1 MFNRRDF
8 LWRSSLLSLAPTVPA
23 FLANTARAAEV
34 KPDDRILVVIQLDG
48 GNDGINTVVPFADED
63 YAIHRKQLKLPMDQL
78 IKLDD
83 EVGLHQAMGDFGKL
97 WESDRLA
104 VVQGVGYPN
113 PNRSHDVSMAIWQTC
128 SFDRQEHNTH
138 GWLGRALDQTPRPK
152 DGSPSAMLV
161 GDEQPP
167 IAIRGRRSVASAIN
181 RIDEF
186 TLPDTVVTSN
196 AGTDL
201 SSNDLASFV
210 QRSAVD
216 AFATAERLSDLA
228 AKPDTGASY
237 PNTKL
242 ANRLSLISRLIK
254 SGFGTRVFYAV
265 QSGYDTHAAQLPSHF
280 RLLRELSSGVF
291 AFLED
296 LRASKLDDR
305 VAVLCF
311 SEFGRRVKENASLG
325 TDHGTAGP
333 VFLASP
339 SINSGLHAKTPS
351 LGDLAKGDL
360 KMSVDFRQV
369 YSSVLKDWLGIS
381 PAFTQEP
388 LDLFSA

>member
-1 MFNRRDF
+1 MFDRRDF
-8 LWRSSLLSLAPTVPA
+8 LKRSSLLSLAPTVPA
-23 FLANTARAAEV
+23 FLANAARATEAE
-34 KPDDRILVVIQLDG
+34 DDGRILVVIQLDG
-48 GNDGINTVVPFADED
+48 GNDGINTVVPFADEA
-63 YAIHRKQLKLPMDQL
+63 YAKHRKRLKLPTDRL
-78 IKLDD
+78 IKLND
-83 EVGLHQAMGDFGKL
+83 EVALHQAMGDFGKL

-138 GWLGRALDQTPRPK
+138 GWLGRALDETQRPA

-161 GDEQPP
+161 GNEQPP
-167 IAIRGRRSVASAIN
+167 IAIRGRRSVAAAIE

-186 TLPDTVVTSN
+186 RLPETTVAANVGSD
-196 AGTDL
+196 A
-201 SSNDLASFV
+201 SANDLTSFV
-210 QRSAVD
+210 QRSSVD
-216 AFATAERLSDLA
+216 ALATAERLSDLA
-228 AKPDTGASY
+228 TKPDANATY

-242 ANRLSLISRLIK
+242 ADRLSLISRLIK

-280 RLLRELSSGVF
+280 RLLRELSGGVF

-296 LRASKLDDR
+296 LRAAKLDDR
-305 VAVLCF
+305 VTVLCF

-333 VFLASP
+333 VFLAGP
-339 SINSGLHAKTPS
+339 GVNAGLHAKTPRLS
-351 LGDLAKGDL
+351 DLAKGDL

-369 YSSVLKDWLGIS
+369 YSSVLNDWLGIQ
-381 PAFTQEP
+381 PAFAQEP
-388 LDLFSA
+388 LKLFKA